1 MPKGSTIWK
10 NVLESKSQGL
20 KMERTELTPTLEEPP
35 NFFNGSKLRPEV
47 LFKKKKPHKSGFLLV
62 LDSFTGAW
70 FSNWFSQGETTI
82 VTKGDNQ
89 FNN

>member
-1 MPKGSTIWK
+1 
-10 NVLESKSQGL
+10 VLL
-20 KMERTELTPTLEEPP
+20 
-35 NFFNGSKLRPEV
+35 
-47 LFKKKKPHKSGFLLV
+47 KKKKPHKSGFLLV